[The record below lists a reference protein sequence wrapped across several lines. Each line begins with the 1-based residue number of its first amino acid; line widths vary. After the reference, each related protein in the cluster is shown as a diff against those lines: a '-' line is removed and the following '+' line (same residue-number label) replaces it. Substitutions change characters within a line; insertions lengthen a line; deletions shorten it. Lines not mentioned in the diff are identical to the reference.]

1 MVVKTNMI
9 INFLSVLVSILF
21 PFTALIGMFFGQIA
35 SRIFSQYFS
44 SSVGTIGGEFIF
56 YVISGY
62 CAGYFSAFIISKVY
76 KRFNFKYA
84 LVIPIFVML
93 YFGYE
98 NIIEAS
104 KVSVSF
110 LISSFSRDIIMLITF
125 YIILQGY
132 SLQK

>member
-1 MVVKTNMI
+1 MTV
-9 INFLSVLVSILF
+9 NFLSVLVSILF
-21 PFTALIGMFFGQIA
+21 PFTALIGMLFGQIA

-44 SSVGTIGGEFIF
+44 SSVVGTIGSEFIF

-76 KRFNFKYA
+76 KKFNFKFA
-84 LVIPIFVML
+84 LIIPILVML

-104 KVSVSF
+104 KVSISF
-110 LISSFSRDIIMLITF
+110 LISSISRDIVMLITF
-125 YIILQGY
+125 YFILQGY